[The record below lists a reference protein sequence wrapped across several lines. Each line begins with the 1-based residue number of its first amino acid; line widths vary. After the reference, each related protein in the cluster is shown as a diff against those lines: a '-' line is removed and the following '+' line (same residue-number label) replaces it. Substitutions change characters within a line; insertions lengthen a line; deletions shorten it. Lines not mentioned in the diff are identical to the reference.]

1 MGELTPLISTET
13 RKRNEKEGLSLCD
26 ERALRSR
33 LNFPVCHT
41 GMLTTSFCTLHPQQ
55 LVICSLEIWT
65 F

>member
-41 GMLTTSFCTLHPQQ
+41 RMLTTSFCTLHPQQ
-55 LVICSLEIWT
+55 LVI
-65 F
+65 